1 MRSSVSSRPAGV
13 SASRM
18 SMGPIYKAPTI
29 NGGAGGRISI
39 SSTVSSGLGS
49 SMGIGSAMGGLSS
62 SMQVSA
68 SGKSADIMGNEKFAM
83 QNLNDRLASYLETVR
98 NLEQANHKLEIKIK
112 EALEKSG
119 PDLRDYSKYQAILDD
134 LRKKVRRRRGPGD
147 MCLFIQSYVQE
158 GVWRVR

>member
-1 MRSSVSSRPAGV
+1 MRSSVSSRPSAV
-13 SASRM
+13 SVSRM
-18 SMGPIYKAPTI
+18 STGPIYKAPTI
-29 NGGAGGRISI
+29 HGGAGGRISI

-49 SMGIGSAMGGLSS
+49 SMGIGSGMGGLSS

-119 PDLRDYSKYQAILDD
+119 PDLRDYSKYQAILDG
-134 LRKKVRRRRGPGD
+134 LRKKVRRWGPGF
-147 MCLFIQSYVQE
+147 MCLFIQSFVQ
-158 GVWRVR
+158 GGGWRVR

>member
-1 MRSSVSSRPAGV
+1 M
-13 SASRM
+13 
-18 SMGPIYKAPTI
+18 
-29 NGGAGGRISI
+29 

-49 SMGIGSAMGGLSS
+49 SMGTGSGMLGFSS

-119 PDLRDYSKYQAILDD
+119 PDFRDYSKYQAILDD
-134 LRKKVRRRRGPGD
+134 LRKKVRRRGPGGT
-147 MCLFIQSYVQE
+147 CSFIQSFVQ
-158 GVWRVR
+158 GGGWCVR